1 VALAT
6 DLQPPWSIRIDV
18 LDAHRSPYIRKGREM
33 IRSAR
38 SRRTHAVLA
47 SILTLPLALSACG
60 GESGG
65 GSNSG
70 GDSSTLRVLDYY
82 NNEPAKTVWQKAIE
96 TCGQQAGVTIQREAV
111 PGASLIQ
118 KVLQQ
123 ASSKTLPDVLML
135 DNPDLQ
141 QIAQTGALAPMSDFG
156 LKAEGYAE
164 GVASASTYEG
174 KLYGLQ
180 PITNTIALFY
190 NKDLLGKA
198 NVAPPTTW
206 EELRAAAKK
215 LTAGGTY
222 GLAFSAPANYEG
234 TWQFLPFMWSNG
246 GDEKNIATPETA
258 QALQLWV
265 DLMNDGSV
273 SKSALNWTQADVND
287 QFRAGKAAMMVNG
300 PWQFPTLDQ
309 DKSLKYEVVKIPA
322 PAAGR
327 PVVAPLGGETW
338 TVPQTGNKDRQ
349 TKAAQVVACLNSDD
363 NQLSLAAGTQ
373 TIPTKTALLAN
384 FSSSNPNMAGFV
396 EQIPTARARTG
407 ELGADW
413 PKAAT
418 KIYTAFQA
426 ALTGQAT
433 PAKAL
438 EQAQNG

>member
-1 VALAT
+1 MV
-6 DLQPPWSIRIDV
+6 
-18 LDAHRSPYIRKGREM
+18 
-33 IRSAR
+33 
-38 SRRTHAVLA
+38 
-47 SILTLPLALSACG
+47 
-60 GESGG
+60 
-65 GSNSG
+65 
-70 GDSSTLRVLDYY
+70 
-82 NNEPAKTVWQKAIE
+82 
-96 TCGQQAGVTIQREAV
+96 
-111 PGASLIQ
+111 
-118 KVLQQ
+118 
-123 ASSKTLPDVLML
+123 
-135 DNPDLQ
+135 
-141 QIAQTGALAPMSDFG
+141 
-156 LKAEGYAE
+156 
-164 GVASASTYEG
+164 SASTYEG

-190 NKDLLGKA
+190 NKDLLAKA
-198 NVAPPTTW
+198 GVTPPTTW
-206 EELRAAAKK
+206 EELRTAAKK

-246 GDEKNIATPETA
+246 GDEKNIATPEAA

-273 SKSALNWTQADVND
+273 SKSALNWTQADVNE

-322 PAAGR
+322 PAAGK
-327 PVVAPLGGETW
+327 PIVAPLGGETW
-338 TVPQTGNKDRQ
+338 TVPQTGNKDKQ
-349 TKAAQVVACLNSDD
+349 AKAAKVVACLNSDD
-363 NQLSLAAGTQ
+363 NQLSIANGTQ
-373 TIPTKTALLAN
+373 TIPTKTALLTN

-396 EQIPTARARTG
+396 DQIPTARARTG

-418 KIYTAFQA
+418 KIYTAMQA
-426 ALTGQAT
+426 ALTGQAD

>member
-1 VALAT
+1 
-6 DLQPPWSIRIDV
+6 
-18 LDAHRSPYIRKGREM
+18 M

-38 SRRTHAVLA
+38 PRRAQAMLA
-47 SILTLPLALSACG
+47 SILTVPLALGACG
-60 GESGG
+60 GGSDGGSSSGG
-65 GSNSG
+65 G
-70 GDSSTLRVLDYY
+70 SSTLRVLDYY
-82 NNEPAKTVWQKAIE
+82 NDEPAKTVWQKAIE
-96 TCGQQAGVTIQREAV
+96 ACGQQAGVTIQRETV

-123 ASSKTLPDVLML
+123 ASSKTLPDILML

-141 QIAQTGALAPMSDFG
+141 QIAQSGALVPLNDLG
-156 LKAEGYAE
+156 LKADGYAE
-164 GVASASTYEG
+164 GVVSASTYEG

-190 NKDLLGKA
+190 NKDLLAKA
-198 NVAPPTTW
+198 SLTPPKTW
-206 EELRAAAKK
+206 EELRTSAKK

-222 GLAFSAPANYEG
+222 GMAFSAPANFEG

-258 QALQLWV
+258 QAVQLWV

-273 SKSALNWTQADVND
+273 SKSALNWTQADVNE

-309 DKSLKYEVVKIPA
+309 DKSLKYEVVQIPA
-322 PAAGR
+322 PAAGK

-338 TVPQTGNKDRQ
+338 AVPQTGNKDRQ
-349 TKAAQVVACLNSDD
+349 AKAAKVIACLNSDE
-363 NQLSLAAGTQ
+363 NQVSIAKDSQ

-384 FSSSNPNMAGFV
+384 FSTSNPNMAGFV
-396 EQIPTARARTG
+396 DQIPTARARTG

-418 KIYTAFQA
+418 KIYTALQA

>member
-1 VALAT
+1 MF
-6 DLQPPWSIRIDV
+6 
-18 LDAHRSPYIRKGREM
+18 RSP
-33 IRSAR
+33 R
-38 SRRTHAVLA
+38 SRRAQATLA
-47 SILTLPLALSACG
+47 SLLTLPLALSACG
-60 GESGG
+60 GDSGG
-65 GSNSG
+65 GSSSG

-82 NNEPAKTVWQKAIE
+82 NTDPGKTVWQKAIE
-96 TCGQQAGVTIQREAV
+96 ACGQEAGVTIQREAV

-141 QIAQTGALAPMSDFG
+141 QIAATGALVPLNDLG
-156 LKAEGYAE
+156 LKADGYAD
-164 GVASASTYEG
+164 GVVSASTYQG

-180 PITNTIALFY
+180 PITNTIGLFY
-190 NKDLLGKA
+190 NSDMLAKA
-198 NVAPPTTW
+198 GVTPPTTW
-206 EELRAAAKK
+206 AELKTAAKT
-215 LTAGGTY
+215 LTSGDTY

-246 GDEKNIATPETA
+246 GNEKNIATPETE

-265 DLMNDGSV
+265 DLMNAGSV

-300 PWQFPTLDQ
+300 PWQFPTLDE
-309 DKSLKYEVVKIPA
+309 DKSLKYQVIKIPA
-322 PAAGR
+322 PVAGK

-338 TVPQTGNKDRQ
+338 AVPQTGSKDRQ
-349 TKAAQVVACLNSDD
+349 AKAAKVVACLNSDD
-363 NQLSLAAGTQ
+363 NQLALAKENQ
-373 TIPTKTALLAN
+373 TIPTKSALLAK

-396 EQIPTARARTG
+396 DQIPTARARTG
-407 ELGADW
+407 ELGQDW

-418 KIYTAFQA
+418 KIYTAFQS

-438 EQAQNG
+438 ETAQNG